1 MELTQSLIML
11 VASFAAT
18 LVCATACKFDVESEP
33 KFDENGK
40 PVEKSAHPV
49 IAAFQEFNS
58 LGVGI
63 FISIIASYCLS
74 WNDLTADRPSTFE
87 FILAAVIFAVIEII
101 GFVVIF
107 YIAYG
112 IMSAAKVNG
121 TDEKARRNSAGWV
134 TVVLSFVLIFMAAG
148 QQNI

>member
-1 MELTQSLIML
+1 MELVIAFF
-11 VASFAAT
+11 ASTIAT
-18 LVCATACKFDVESEP
+18 LVCAAACKFNVDSEP
-33 KFDENGK
+33 EFDENGK
-40 PVEKSAHPV
+40 PIPRSDNPILAVFDS
-49 IAAFQEFNS
+49 FNP
-58 LGVGI
+58 LGLGI
-63 FISIIASYCLS
+63 FFSVLASYFLS
-74 WNDLTADRPSTFE
+74 WNDLTADRPSTGE